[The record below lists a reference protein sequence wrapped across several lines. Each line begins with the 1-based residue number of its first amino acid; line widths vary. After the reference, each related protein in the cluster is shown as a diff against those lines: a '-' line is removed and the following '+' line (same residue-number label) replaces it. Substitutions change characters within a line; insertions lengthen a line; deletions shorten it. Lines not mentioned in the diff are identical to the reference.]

1 MISPSPTQR
10 PPEQTTEPE
19 PKKVE
24 YTPRKRAGQSPGA
37 LFVKGIFRPIF
48 KGIYYLLRA
57 IRNHKLVTLV
67 MILLIL
73 GSAIAANF
81 AVTGGW
87 PFGIGNDQFNFH
99 IRGTNGGGD
108 QVTGTNSH
116 GIILLM
122 VARSRATSNSSLH
135 VSRRQAA
142 VGGRPVGSRR
152 VVGVVGERPVGARA
166 ARAQG
171 APAVEVELLLGRHQ
185 PVALLDKNMSQPP
198 DPQQLVNQFS
208 QKNAH
213 LTWKTISVLSAFQ
226 ESDTTIDSFVE
237 VDLSA
242 SGPGGNASGYMIW
255 HFETVSQQGGI
266 LVNVSNVD
274 FRPSLQ

>member
-57 IRNHKLVTLV
+57 IRNHKLVTFV

-81 AVTGGW
+81 VVTGGW

-99 IRGTNGGGD
+99 IHGTNGGGE
-108 QVTGTNSH
+108 QVQNWLYALRDGNT
-116 GIILLM
+116 
-122 VARSRATSNSSLH
+122 
-135 VSRRQAA
+135 
-142 VGGRPVGSRR
+142 
-152 VVGVVGERPVGARA
+152 
-166 ARAQG
+166 AQ
-171 APAVEVELLLGRHQ
+171 L
-185 PVALLDKNMSQPP
+185 ALLDKNMSQPP
-198 DPQQLVNQFS
+198 DPQQLVTQFS
-208 QKNAH
+208 QPQGH
-213 LTWKTISVLSAFQ
+213 LNWKTITVLSVFQ

-242 SGPGGNASGYMIW
+242 PGPGGSVSAYIIW
-255 HFETVSQQGGI
+255 HFVTVSQNGGI
-266 LVNVSNVD
+266 LISVNTVD
-274 FRPSLQ
+274 FRPSL